1 MREFNILYLFRYN
14 IKQFE
19 FQQGETDIAMVKH
32 LIDDYDIE
40 LITITTDEDLQEVP
54 VEMEKCIIKK
64 MTLKQQAP

>member
-1 MREFNILYLFRYN
+1 
-14 IKQFE
+14 
-19 FQQGETDIAMVKH
+19 MVKH